1 LKQITSRLAGNTNGV
16 GHLNGYPGIYTI
28 VTFAAL
34 VFAAPA
40 YAQSANPTSPGSPD
54 PATAIPNPFGNPA
67 AEAPATTPTETAPT
81 PEDGGRPTEAGLS
94 SGQNMRLRAL
104 QNRVST
110 LKREVFRTKTRLMLI
125 KERLLNNVIAES
137 KLLLRHRNNL
147 SDSFVVEEIIYYLD
161 DNKIYFGDARTGD
174 LENVKIFNAYDGNV
188 VPGHHELAV
197 ECILS
202 GNSTLF
208 PYMDEFR
215 FRIRSSYTFFAP
227 RGRIS
232 ILQPTFFERGGLLR
246 DFRDRPAVKYELK
259 QYPYTRE
266 NLQKVSQDGNG

>member
-1 LKQITSRLAGNTNGV
+1 
-16 GHLNGYPGIYTI
+16 
-28 VTFAAL
+28 
-34 VFAAPA
+34 
-40 YAQSANPTSPGSPD
+40 
-54 PATAIPNPFGNPA
+54 
-67 AEAPATTPTETAPT
+67 
-81 PEDGGRPTEAGLS
+81 
-94 SGQNMRLRAL
+94 
-104 QNRVST
+104 
-110 LKREVFRTKTRLMLI
+110 MLI

-174 LENVKIFNAYDGNV
+174 LENAKIFNAYDGNV

-197 ECILS
+197 ECVLA
-202 GNSTLF
+202 GNSSLF

>member
-1 LKQITSRLAGNTNGV
+1 MQISSRSKHTT
-16 GHLNGYPGIYTI
+16 YCT
-28 VTFAAL
+28 AL
-34 VFAAPA
+34 SRCFTASLVLGLFFSTGTLW
-40 YAQSANPTSPGSPD
+40 AQSSDGNI
-54 PATAIPNPFGNPA
+54 PATEASSPEPATVVPAQPASTPA
-67 AEAPATTPTETAPT
+67 AKPLSPANKN
-81 PEDGGRPTEAGLS
+81 GGDDGLS
-94 SGQNMRLRAL
+94 DDQNMRLRAL

-137 KLLLRHRNNL
+137 KLLLRHRNTL

-174 LENVKIFNAYDGNV
+174 LENAKIFNAYDGNV
-188 VPGHHELAV
+188 VPGHHELEV
-197 ECILS
+197 ECILA
-202 GNSTLF
+202 GNSALF

-246 DFRDRPAVKYELK
+246 DFRDRPAVKYDLK

-266 NLQKVSQDGNG
+266 NLQKVSQDGKG

>member
-1 LKQITSRLAGNTNGV
+1 MTRINTRV
-16 GHLNGYPGIYTI
+16 EHPDEAPFKARVKPSIYLLCCLSYLLLSAASA
-28 VTFAAL
+28 FAQTPESPSSE
-34 VFAAPA
+34 AAPA
-40 YAQSANPTSPGSPD
+40 PFSNIPAG
-54 PATAIPNPFGNPA
+54 PATDT
-67 AEAPATTPTETAPT
+67 ETTPQPSAAPQT
-81 PEDGGRPTEAGLS
+81 PAPGPGEAGLS
-94 SGQNMRLRAL
+94 DDQNMRLRAL

-174 LENVKIFNAYDGNV
+174 LENAKIFNAYDGNV

-197 ECILS
+197 ECVLA
-202 GNSTLF
+202 GNSALF